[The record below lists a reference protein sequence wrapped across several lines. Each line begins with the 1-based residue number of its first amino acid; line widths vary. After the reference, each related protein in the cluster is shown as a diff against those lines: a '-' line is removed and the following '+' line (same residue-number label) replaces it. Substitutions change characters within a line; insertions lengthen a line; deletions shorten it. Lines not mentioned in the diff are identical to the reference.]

1 MLRIFKTLKKVLEPV
16 KQVNL
21 NGDSIL
27 MKK

>member
-1 MLRIFKTLKKVLEPV
+1 MLRIFKTLNKVLEPV

-21 NGDSIL
+21 NGDAIL